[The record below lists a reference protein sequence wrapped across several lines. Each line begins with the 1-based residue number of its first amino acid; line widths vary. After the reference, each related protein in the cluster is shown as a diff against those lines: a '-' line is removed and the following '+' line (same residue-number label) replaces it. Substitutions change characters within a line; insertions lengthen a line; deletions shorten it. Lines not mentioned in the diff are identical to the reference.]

1 MLPNGYPITPKKS
14 HLKKAQKNRRGDLLE
29 NFQGSQLSSH
39 QNLIL
44 KVSRDEGIS
53 PYRKGEN
60 TGDFTQKWW
69 KLMASTWFKL
79 KMVDF
84 HIETW
89 CSLGVG
95 RRERGEIDGQWVDL
109 RNIWRRKSG
118 FDKPMWGCYHRNW
131 QQQQNH
137 GNARKISSH
146 LLT

>member
-1 MLPNGYPITPKKS
+1 MIIQFLIGVTQWLPDTPKKS

-69 KLMASTWFKL
+69 KLMASKWFKL

-89 CSLGVG
+89 CLLGVD
-95 RRERGEIDGQWVDL
+95 RREHCEMDGQWVDL
-109 RNIWRRKSG
+109 RNI
-118 FDKPMWGCYHRNW
+118 
-131 QQQQNH
+131 
-137 GNARKISSH
+137 
-146 LLT
+146 